1 MMRDYVISLTCR
13 NTVSVSFDVGAGK
26 PFALG
31 ERLNAVCDMAC
42 MLALPWVSR

>member
-1 MMRDYVISLTCR
+1 MTDYVSISTYK
-13 NTVSVSFDVGAGK
+13 NTISVSFDVEAKK